1 MISLLVAE
9 KHVLTFIIHVALDQ
23 EAQEEADEEAVG
35 GPADQEDEGGQEDQG
50 DQGDQ
55 VD

>member
-1 MISLLVAE
+1 MISSLVAE

-23 EAQEEADEEAVG
+23 EAQEEADEEDVG
-35 GPADQEDEGGQEDQG
+35 GPADQEEGGQEDQG
-50 DQGDQ
+50 DQ